1 MSLNDCL
8 FGNYCIYKGKG
19 MRKLITFIGIAL
31 FLATGPVFAD
41 ETAEE
46 HYATAEEHDANGD
59 YEAAVTSHLLA
70 AELGHVESQYV
81 LGISYYRG
89 EGVEIDLEQSA
100 YWYEQAANQEHA
112 DAQNALGTM
121 YEKGEGVPANQFTAD
136 YWFNKAAENSQSETE

>member
-1 MSLNDCL
+1 MSLICRLYIYNR
-8 FGNYCIYKGKG
+8 FYKGKG
-19 MRKLITFIGIAL
+19 MKNLLAIIGLAL
-31 FLATGPVFAD
+31 LLASGVSFAD

-59 YEAAVTSHLLA
+59 YEAAVASHLLA

-89 EGVEIDLEQSA
+89 EGVEVNLEEAA

-112 DAQNALGTM
+112 DAQNALGSM
-121 YEKGEGVPANQFTAD
+121 YEKGEGVTANQFTAD
-136 YWFNKAAENSQSETE
+136 YWYNKAAENGQTDSE